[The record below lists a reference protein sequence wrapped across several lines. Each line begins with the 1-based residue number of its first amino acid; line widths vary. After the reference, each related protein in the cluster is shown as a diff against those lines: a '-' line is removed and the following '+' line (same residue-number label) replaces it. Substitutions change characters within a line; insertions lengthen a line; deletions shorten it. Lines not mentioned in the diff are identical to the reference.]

1 MTCTYNH
8 DLPTDRDWVRRLTN
22 DTDVPSSCFL
32 EDEEIDALVADSIT
46 AYGEGAWTKYSA
58 GAEALEMRAQSGA
71 IVEATDGVKRKRV
84 GRLEV
89 ERGAGVVAL
98 AELRKQA
105 ARLRAKGAAL
115 MSRKPSAF
123 STLGSNRRRCTSG

>member
-8 DLPTDRDWVRRLTN
+8 DLPTHRDWVRRLTN
-22 DTDVPSSCFL
+22 DTNVPSNCFL

-58 GAEALEMRAQSGA
+58 GAEALEMRAQTGA
-71 IVEATDGVKRKRV
+71 LIEADDGIKRKRL
-84 GRLEV
+84 GRLEI
-89 ERGAGVVAL
+89 ERGEGSKAL
-98 AELRKQA
+98 GELRKQA

-123 STLGSNRRRCTSG
+123 STMGRNRRRCTGA

>member
-8 DLPTDRDWVRRLTN
+8 DLPTDRDWIRRLTN
-22 DTDVPSSCFL
+22 DTDVPTGCFL
-32 EDEEIDALVADSIT
+32 DDEEIDALVSDSIT

-84 GRLEV
+84 GRLEI
-89 ERGAGVVAL
+89 ERGAGVDAL
-98 AELRKQA
+98 AGLRKQA

-123 STLGSNRRRCTSG
+123 STLGRNRRRCTSG